1 MKSSSFFDWLEN
13 HSTFLTLV
21 LVLIYLVLRITGYFK
36 PVDYKLNYISS
47 HTDATTTEAYIF
59 IRAITGFLS
68 VIFLSLLLYKTYK

>member
-68 VIFLSLLLYKTYK
+68 VVFLSLLLYKTYK

>member
-1 MKSSSFFDWLEN
+1 MKSTYFFNWLEN

-21 LVLIYLVLRITGYFK
+21 LVLIYLVLRLTGYFK

-47 HTDATTTEAYIF
+47 HTNATTTEAYIF

-68 VIFLSLLLYKTYK
+68 IVFLSLLLYKTYK

>member
-13 HSTFLTLV
+13 HSTFMTLV

>member
-47 HTDATTTEAYIF
+47 HTYATTT
-59 IRAITGFLS
+59 
-68 VIFLSLLLYKTYK
+68 

>member
-47 HTDATTTEAYIF
+47 HTNETTTEAYIF
-59 IRAITGFLS
+59 MRAITGLLS

>member
-21 LVLIYLVLRITGYFK
+21 LVLIYLVLRLTGYIK

-59 IRAITGFLS
+59 IRAITGFLA
-68 VIFLSLLLYKTYK
+68 VVFLSILLYKTYK